1 MVYHCGWWQWPPG
14 NFKPNIRTWD
24 WSDLVYK
31 ISVIHMSGKQPGW
44 SGCMFTFSSRSEFNL
59 PFSFFDLFCFLVL
72 FQSWRCWTYPANC
85 STWSHWVAMVASK
98 ELEVQRDTNV
108 ARLQTTTIYNFFNKH
123 LDRWRI
129 KEYTSSQSMY
139 NAMSLN
145 FLRASNVSC
154 FSTKK
159 HTHQVTFKSPENT
172 IEATRKCCGWWFGN
186 LLGHRDRLSV
196 CWVSFGFRFFS
207 VDHGLGIPGGEWLM
221 GEDGGYHLPWN
232 ESKLDELR
240 FLGFLF
246 NLLDECFFVLVS
258 WLFEVSVGTDEA
270 SEDFFQK
277 QYIIVK
283 HQFQKK
289 NARTISKT
297 NTSFATCFDFF
308 CEEVAFVS
316 CFYNQ
321 KKSAVLQH
329 RSLSAALSLWSVAT
343 TWGNEGFMEISTWNR
358 SPGDFFRDRNEEDE
372 GNLTRRHFR
381 IDIDSGWWR
390 AILDSVDIS
399 WYGWIPIENIIAKI
413 FVFGPLDHEVLIDAG
428 HILRYSQA

>member
-1 MVYHCGWWQWPPG
+1 
-14 NFKPNIRTWD
+14 
-24 WSDLVYK
+24 
-31 ISVIHMSGKQPGW
+31 MSGKQPGW

-72 FQSWRCWTYPANC
+72 FQSWRCRKYLATRIGIVPRVLIELP
-85 STWSHWVAMVASK
+85 WSLPK

-145 FLRASNVSC
+145 FLRSSTVSC

-186 LLGHRDRLSV
+186 LLGHRDRLSI

-221 GEDGGYHLPWN
+221 GEDGGYDLPWN

-240 FLGFLF
+240 FLVFFSICWMMFFFFWFLGC
-246 NLLDECFFVLVS
+246 LKC
-258 WLFEVSVGTDEA
+258 
-270 SEDFFQK
+270 Q
-277 QYIIVK
+277 
-283 HQFQKK
+283 
-289 NARTISKT
+289 
-297 NTSFATCFDFF
+297 
-308 CEEVAFVS
+308 
-316 CFYNQ
+316 
-321 KKSAVLQH
+321 
-329 RSLSAALSLWSVAT
+329 
-343 TWGNEGFMEISTWNR
+343 
-358 SPGDFFRDRNEEDE
+358 
-372 GNLTRRHFR
+372 
-381 IDIDSGWWR
+381 
-390 AILDSVDIS
+390 
-399 WYGWIPIENIIAKI
+399 
-413 FVFGPLDHEVLIDAG
+413 
-428 HILRYSQA
+428 

>member
-1 MVYHCGWWQWPPG
+1 MSDGEISISSAFALRLASRQRTSASTWVQKKYSYIVTYDYIITNSVTTTYDDKLVYHCGWWQWPPG

-31 ISVIHMSGKQPGW
+31 ISVIHMSGKW
-44 SGCMFTFSSRSEFNL
+44 SL
-59 PFSFFDLFCFLVL
+59 P
-72 FQSWRCWTYPANC
+72 
-85 STWSHWVAMVASK
+85 K

-139 NAMSLN
+139 NVMSLN
-145 FLRASNVSC
+145 FLRSSNVSC

-186 LLGHRDRLSV
+186 LLGHRDRLSI

-221 GEDGGYHLPWN
+221 GEDGGYYLPWN

-246 NLLDECFFVLVS
+246 NLLDECFFFSGFLVVRS
-258 WLFEVSVGTDEA
+258 VSRNRWSFRRFLSKTRHHCEA
-270 SEDFFQK
+270 SISINECK
-277 QYIIVK
+277 NNLKNK
-283 HQFQKK
+283 HKFC
-289 NARTISKT
+289 NM
-297 NTSFATCFDFF
+297 FWFF

-316 CFYNQ
+316 CFYLFTFLQ
-321 KKSAVLQH
+321 PKKICGSAV
-329 RSLSAALSLWSVAT
+329 VAT

-358 SPGDFFRDRNEEDE
+358 SPGDFCSWPKRDGKMKGIWPKAISELILIQVGEE
-372 GNLTRRHFR
+372 L
-381 IDIDSGWWR
+381 
-390 AILDSVDIS
+390 
-399 WYGWIPIENIIAKI
+399 
-413 FVFGPLDHEVLIDAG
+413 
-428 HILRYSQA
+428 

>member
-1 MVYHCGWWQWPPG
+1 MISWYITADDDNGHQEVSMETSELGTG
-14 NFKPNIRTWD
+14 VTLSIR
-24 WSDLVYK
+24 
-31 ISVIHMSGKQPGW
+31 
-44 SGCMFTFSSRSEFNL
+44 FRS
-59 PFSFFDLFCFLVL
+59 
-72 FQSWRCWTYPANC
+72 
-85 STWSHWVAMVASK
+85 STWVENSLLLIELPWSLPK

-123 LDRWRI
+123 LDRWRL

-139 NAMSLN
+139 NVMSLN
-145 FLRASNVSC
+145 FLRSSTVSC

-186 LLGHRDRLSV
+186 LLGHRDRLSI

-207 VDHGLGIPGGEWLM
+207 VGHGLGIPGGEWLM

-240 FLGFLF
+240 FLGVLF
-246 NLLDECFFVLVS
+246 NLLDECFFFLVS
-258 WLFEVSVGTDEA
+258 WLFEVLVGTDEA
-270 SEDFFQK
+270 SEYFFQK

-316 CFYNQ
+316 CFYLFTFLQ
-321 KKSAVLQH
+321 PKKNMRFCSTDPYLQPI
-329 RSLSAALSLWSVAT
+329 SLVVAT
-343 TWGNEGFMEISTWNR
+343 TWGNESFMEISTWNR
-358 SPGDFFRDRNEEDE
+358 SPGDFFCDRNEMGRWREFDQKSFQ
-372 GNLTRRHFR
+372 NWYWFR
-381 IDIDSGWWR
+381 LVKSYTW
-390 AILDSVDIS
+390 LS
-399 WYGWIPIENIIAKI
+399 WCQ
-413 FVFGPLDHEVLIDAG
+413 LIWNW
-428 HILRYSQA
+428 